1 MKLIIS
7 YLISCS
13 RENNVK
19 SVKRFRISMR
29 VYVLILYKIFVP
41 SPAYVPSIPPL
52 SIFDQPL
59 LLDPNV
65 LFSTLLFVYSKLFH
79 GFVLNYT

>member
-7 YLISCS
+7 YVIPCS
-13 RENNVK
+13 RGNNVK
-19 SVKRFRISMR
+19 SVKRVRISVR
-29 VYVLILYKIFVP
+29 VYVLIVYKMFVP

-59 LLDPNV
+59 LLDPNI
-65 LFSTLLFVYSKLFH
+65 LLSTLFFVYSKLFH